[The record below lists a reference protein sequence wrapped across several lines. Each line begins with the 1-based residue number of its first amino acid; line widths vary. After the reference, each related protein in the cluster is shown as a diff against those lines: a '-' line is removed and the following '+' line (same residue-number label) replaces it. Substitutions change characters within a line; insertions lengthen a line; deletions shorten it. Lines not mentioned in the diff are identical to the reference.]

1 MDNATSRRVV
11 IGLLATCLL
20 GITPTLHAE
29 PSLVP
34 VPSSSGGYL
43 RQLAGDPD
51 SWTSRD
57 GLSATL
63 QMLLL
68 LSVVSLAPA
77 VLLMTTCFVR
87 IIVVLSLLRQALG
100 AQQLP
105 PNQVMTS
112 LALFMTLLVM
122 TPVWK
127 EVHKNAIQPYTAEDS
142 EMTLDEAWRA
152 GTLPIRNFM
161 SRQIVAAGNDQDVWL
176 FHDYLE
182 TQAEPRESYE
192 DIEDIPLE
200 VLLPA
205 YLLSELKTAFLIGF
219 QIYLPFLI
227 LDIVISS
234 VTISMG
240 MLMLPP
246 MIISLPFKLLLFVL
260 VDGWRLVVGM
270 LLESFG
276 PMT

>member
-1 MDNATSRRVV
+1 MPTPLFSAS
-11 IGLLATCLL
+11 LAILIILPSVGWGSEESTAETIRPLHEESVPHFL
-20 GITPTLHAE
+20 EGIA
-29 PSLVP
+29 
-34 VPSSSGGYL
+34 GG
-43 RQLAGDPD
+43 PET
-51 SWTSRD
+51 WTSRE
-57 GLSATL
+57 GLAASL
-63 QMLLL
+63 QTLLL

-100 AQQLP
+100 SQQLP
-105 PNQVMTS
+105 PNQVITS

-122 TPVWK
+122 TPVWNQVYR
-127 EVHKNAIQPYTAEDS
+127 EAIQPYTAADS
-142 EMTLDEAWRA
+142 TMSLEEAWQA
-152 GTLPIRNFM
+152 GTTPVRDFM

-176 FHDYLE
+176 FYDYLPPD
-182 TQAEPRESYE
+182 TVPPESYH
-192 DIEDIPLE
+192 DVPLQ

-205 YLLSELKTAFLIGF
+205 YLLSELKIAFLIGF

-227 LDIVISS
+227 LDLVVAS

-246 MIISLPFKLLLFVL
+246 MVISLPFKLLLFVL

-276 PMT
+276 PIA